1 MRKLLA
7 LTLLLALAAAAC
19 GTTATASPSGAAAT
33 PSAAASSAAPS
44 APASAEA
51 SASGSAESSASG
63 SAEASGSGATGD
75 ATVMVADSDLGEI
88 LVDGEGMTLYMFVPD
103 EETGESTCYDQCA
116 ENWPPLVAE
125 GEITVGEGLDEAD
138 FSTVPRTDDAGDQ
151 VKVGDWPLY
160 YFANDAAPGDTNGQG
175 ANEVWYVLGPDGE
188 PIR

>member
-1 MRKLLA
+1 MRNLLS

-19 GTTATASPSGAAAT
+19 GPGASASPSGAAVT
-33 PSAAASSAAPS
+33 PSAAAASAAPS
-44 APASAEA
+44 AAESAGASTDA
-51 SASGSAESSASG
+51 SPSGSAAASAG
-63 SAEASGSGATGD
+63 GSGATGD
-75 ATVMVADSDLGEI
+75 ATVMVADSELGKI
-88 LVDGEGMTLYMFVPD
+88 LVDGQGRTLYMFVPD
-103 EETGESTCYDQCA
+103 EATGEPTCYDQCA

-125 GEITVGEGLDEAD
+125 GEITVGEGLDDSD

-160 YFANDAAPGDTNGQG
+160 LFANDAAPGDTNGQG

>member
-1 MRKLLA
+1 MRML
-7 LTLLLALAAAAC
+7 LTLIVLAAMALAAC
-19 GTTATASPSGAAAT
+19 GPGASASPSGAAAT
-33 PSAAASSAAPS
+33 PSAAASSAAAS
-44 APASAEA
+44 ESASAGA
-51 SASGSAESSASG
+51 SASADASAGGSA
-63 SAEASGSGATGD
+63 ATGD
-75 ATVMVADSDLGEI
+75 VTVMVADSELGEI
-88 LVDGEGMTLYMFVPD
+88 LVDGEGRTLYMFVPD
-103 EETGESTCYDQCA
+103 EETGEPTCYDQCA

-125 GEITVGEGLDEAD
+125 GEITVGEGLDDSD